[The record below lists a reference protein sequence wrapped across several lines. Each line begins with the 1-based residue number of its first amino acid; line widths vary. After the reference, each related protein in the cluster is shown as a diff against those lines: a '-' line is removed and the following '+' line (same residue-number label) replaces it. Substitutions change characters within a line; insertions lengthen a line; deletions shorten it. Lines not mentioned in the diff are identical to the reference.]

1 MTTGIYV
8 EKVSFALGAENPA
21 LTLARRALGPILV
34 SPQSD
39 RFQLD
44 GGFRELTK
52 ALSRKEFAT
61 TIVLREF

>member
-1 MTTGIYV
+1 MTIGIYV

-21 LTLARRALGPILV
+21 LTLAQRAPGSNLV

-39 RFQLD
+39 RCQLD

-61 TIVLREF
+61 TIVLQEL